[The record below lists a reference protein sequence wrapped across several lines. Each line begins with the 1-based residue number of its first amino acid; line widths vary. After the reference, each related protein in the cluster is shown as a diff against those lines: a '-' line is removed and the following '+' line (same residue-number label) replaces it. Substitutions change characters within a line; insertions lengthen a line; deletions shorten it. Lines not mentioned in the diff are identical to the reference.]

1 MTQTLSNEGLE
12 AIARF
17 EGLRLSAYRDAGGVP
32 TIGYGH
38 TGGVRMGQIITR
50 ARALALLRQ
59 DAQTAVEGVR
69 QAVHRD
75 ISQGQFDALVSFA
88 FNVGVG
94 AMRGSTL
101 IRKLNAGDR
110 TGAAAEFLKWVKAG
124 GRVLPGLVA
133 RRKIEQSMFLHGSAS
148 GVHKWLTENEARW
161 VREYDKLLS
170 VTGTAASDRR
180 RVLRRVMTEQRKRI
194 WRAAQNGGGW
204 DIADRRA
211 RYRSLLART
220 S

>member
-17 EGLRLSAYRDAGGVP
+17 EGLRLSAYRDAAGVP

-38 TGGVRMGQIITR
+38 TGGVQMGQTITR

-101 IRKLNAGDR
+101 VRKLNAGDR
-110 TGAAAEFLKWVKAG
+110 TGAAAEFLKWTRAG

-133 RRKIEQSMFLHGSAS
+133 RRKIEQAMFLHGAAS

-161 VREYDKLLS
+161 VAEYDRLLNAGED
-170 VTGTAASDRR
+170 VNRR

>member
-38 TGGVRMGQIITR
+38 TGGVQMGQTITR

-69 QAVHRD
+69 QAVRRD

-110 TGAAAEFLKWVKAG
+110 TGAAAEFLKWTRAG

-133 RRKIEQSMFLHGSAS
+133 RRKIEQAMFLHGSAS
-148 GVHKWLTENEARW
+148 GAHKWLTENEARW
-161 VREYDKLLS
+161 VAEYDKLLN
-170 VTGTAASDRR
+170 AHQDIDRR
-180 RVLRRVMTEQRKRI
+180 RVLRRVMTDQRRRI
-194 WRAAQNGGGW
+194 WRAAQGGGGW
-204 DIADRRA
+204 DVADRRA

>member
-38 TGGVRMGQIITR
+38 TGGVQMGSTITR

-69 QAVHRD
+69 QAVRRD

-110 TGAAAEFLKWVKAG
+110 TGAAAEFLKWTRGG

-133 RRKIEQSMFLHGSAS
+133 RRKVEQAMFLHGTAS
-148 GVHKWLTENEARW
+148 GAHKWLTENEARW
-161 VREYDKLLS
+161 VAEYDRLLNGNQD
-170 VTGTAASDRR
+170 VNRR
-180 RVLRRVMTEQRKRI
+180 RVLRRVMTEQRQRI

-204 DIADRRA
+204 DVADRRA

>member
-17 EGLRLSAYRDAGGVP
+17 EGLRLSAYLDAAGVP

-38 TGGVRMGQIITR
+38 TGGVQMGQTITR

-101 IRKLNAGDR
+101 VRKLNAGDR
-110 TGAAAEFLKWVKAG
+110 TGAAAEFLKWTRAG

-133 RRKIEQSMFLHGSAS
+133 RRKIEQAMFLHGAAS

-161 VREYDKLLS
+161 VAEYDRLLNAGED
-170 VTGTAASDRR
+170 VNRR